1 MKGKW
6 EILIPIKNVVDEGET
21 SPVVGHVQLRSSECT
36 AITVYDQTCSR
47 PGRDTLAARPASAG
61 SSGGGGSWSA
71 LGFGSFSVIHGSDQ
85 RFSVRS

>member
-61 SSGGGGSWSA
+61 SSGGAAAGPPSA
-71 LGFGSFSVIHGSDQ
+71 LAPSPSSMGPTRDSL
-85 RFSVRS
+85 